1 MICREECKPCLKK
14 ALYRLGRGDL
24 TARGL
29 LDYLTKP
36 SPGKPGYPEEIAMEV
51 TKLLIREGY
60 LDDARFLAL
69 VLEKAD
75 RSLVGPRKIRE
86 ELKKKKF
93 SPRAIEL
100 AMSRDIDFS
109 VRAKKKVLTLPSAEL
124 LAQSPQGRKKLCD
137 TLVRK
142 GYDYS
147 DAYSALS
154 VFQAQE
160 E

>member
-1 MICREECKPCLKK
+1 MVCREECKPCLRK

-29 LDYLTKP
+29 LDYLTRP
-36 SPGKPGYPEEIAMEV
+36 SPGKTGFPEEIAMEV

-60 LDDARFLAL
+60 LDDARFLSL

-93 SPRAIEL
+93 SPRAIEI
-100 AMSRDIDFS
+100 AMSREIDFS
-109 VRAKKKVLTLPSAEL
+109 ARAKKLVLTLPSARL
-124 LAQSPQGRKKLCD
+124 LSQTPQGRKKLCD

-142 GYDYS
+142 GFDYS
-147 DAYSALS
+147 DAFSALS
-154 VFQAQE
+154 VFQEPE